1 VEVGL
6 SLDNVQLHLIETLED
21 VGKFTTWLGQVRN
34 SPELSFDTESTGLSQ
49 ENDHVRLV
57 QVGDDVHGW
66 AMSWERWSGA
76 FADLIKVYDGTLV
89 AHNAPF
95 DWGMLKSAGVD
106 VPRRRIRDTR
116 PMCHITD
123 PTFSTALK
131 NNAVRYVDSRAKN
144 AQEDFSGT
152 GWTWATV
159 PIDYGPYWSYG
170 ALDPVLTQ
178 QLHNVLWPNIHGT
191 AAEKAFDIENSVQ
204 WVTHDMERYGVH
216 IDTAYARENYDKF
229 TAHCEKIKQ
238 WCVKEYSV
246 DPGRNTQV
254 IQRLHNDGV
263 VFTKATK
270 GGAVSLD
277 AEVLEGIDHPLARQV
292 LVRRRLEKL
301 ASTYLQHYITEV
313 DSNDLLHPSINTLGA
328 RTSRMSMSGPNFQN
342 LPRVSET
349 NPAATVIR
357 NCISAREDHTLLFC
371 DFSQI
376 EMRILA
382 WLAQDENMTAA
393 FKSDGDFFVNL
404 ARQLYDDPTIT
415 KGHPLR
421 DRIKNVGYGKIYGAG
436 LAKLAWTAGTDV
448 ETIRVTMRDF
458 DARFAGVRAYQDSTY
473 QLAMQRKSREGV
485 AYATCPL
492 SGRRQPSE
500 SGKEYALVNYVIQ
513 GAAASLF
520 KMKLLELDQAG
531 LGPWMMLVV
540 HDEVILDV
548 PNEHVEDAVHTLHS
562 VMNDDMIIAPVP
574 VEAEISFGSRWGQK
588 MKWDIDGWLSN
599 DWRPKAIGDHRSGPG
614 QGNGTRAL
622 LQSVVDRKELTTGG

>member
-1 VEVGL
+1 L
-6 SLDNVQLHLIETLED
+6 SLDNVELHLIESLDD
-21 VGKFTTWLGQVRN
+21 VASFSRWLSQARN
-34 SPELSFDTESTGLSQ
+34 GTELSFDTETTGLSQ
-49 ENDHVRLV
+49 ETDHVRLC
-57 QVGDDVHGW
+57 QLGDEVHGW
-66 AMSWERWSGA
+66 AFSWERWSGIMA
-76 FADLIKVYDGTLV
+76 NVAKSYEGTFV

-95 DWGMLKSAGVD
+95 DWGFMKKAGVEL
-106 VPRRRIRDTR
+106 PRHRIRDTR
-116 PMCHITD
+116 PLCHITD
-123 PTFSTALK
+123 PTYSTALK
-131 NNAVRYVDSRAKN
+131 NNAVRYVDPRAKN
-144 AQEDFSGT
+144 SQEDFAAT
-152 GWTWATV
+152 GWTWANV
-159 PIDYGPYWSYG
+159 PIDYEPYWSYG

-178 QLHNVLWPNIHGT
+178 QLHNVLWPKVHGT
-191 AAEKAFDIENSVQ
+191 PAEKAFDIENSVQ

-216 IDTAYARENYDKF
+216 IDTRYARENYDKF
-229 TAHCEKIKQ
+229 TQHCEKIKM
-238 WCVKEYSV
+238 WCISEYGV
-246 DPGRNTQV
+246 EPGRNTQV
-254 IQRLHNDGV
+254 IDRLHKDDI
-263 VFTKATK
+263 VFTKTTK

-277 AEVLEGIDHPLARQV
+277 AEVLEEIDHPLARQV

-301 ASTYLQHYITEV
+301 ASTYLTHYITEV

-328 RTSRMSMSGPNFQN
+328 RTSRMSMSNPNFQN

-357 NCISAREDHTLLFC
+357 NCITARPNHTLLFC

-382 WLAQDENMTAA
+382 WLAQDANMTAA

-436 LAKLAWTAGTDV
+436 LAKLAWTAGTDI

-473 QLAMQRKSREGV
+473 SLAMQRKASGGL
-485 AYATCPL
+485 AYAECPL
-492 SGRRQPSE
+492 SGRRQPSDP
-500 SGKEYALVNYVIQ
+500 GKEYALVNYVIQ

-520 KMKLLELDQAG
+520 KMKVLELDQAG
-531 LGPWMMLVV
+531 VAPWMMLLV

-548 PNEHVEDAVHTLHS
+548 PNEHVEDVVHILYE

-574 VEAEISFGSRWGQK
+574 VEAEISFGARWGQK
-588 MKWDIDGWLSN
+588 MKWDVHRWMKD
-599 DWRPKAIGDHRSGPG
+599 DWR
-614 QGNGTRAL
+614 
-622 LQSVVDRKELTTGG
+622 LTA